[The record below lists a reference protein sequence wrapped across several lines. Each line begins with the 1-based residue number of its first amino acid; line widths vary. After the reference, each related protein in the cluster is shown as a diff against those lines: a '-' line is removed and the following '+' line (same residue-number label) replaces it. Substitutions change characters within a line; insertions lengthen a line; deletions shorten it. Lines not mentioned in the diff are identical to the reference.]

1 MAVTVV
7 RPADRQLTPVDPAS
21 TKAPV
26 AVLQQSQ
33 RQILSGDSPYVQLVE
48 LAPGSTVP
56 AHSHST
62 SEVTVVLSGRVRVGD
77 TDCEAGTIFL
87 IPADERYAL
96 EVLGDEPL
104 TFVVVRP
111 GAAEYAAS

>member
-1 MAVTVV
+1 MSVTIV
-7 RPADRQLTPVDPAS
+7 RPSDRRLTPVDPAS
-21 TKAPV
+21 TKAPT

-33 RQILSGDSPYVQLVE
+33 RQILSPDSPYVQLVE

-62 SEVTVVLSGRVRVGD
+62 AEVTVVLSGTVRVGGV
-77 TDCEAGTIFL
+77 DCGAGTIFL
-87 IPADERYAL
+87 IPANEEYAL
-96 EVLGDEPL
+96 EVGDEPL

-111 GAAEYAAS
+111 GVAEYSGR

>member
-1 MAVTVV
+1 MALTVV
-7 RPADRQLTPVDPAS
+7 RPSDRKLVPVDPAS

-33 RQILSGDSPYVQLVE
+33 RQILSPDSPYVQLVQ

-56 AHSHST
+56 VHSHST

-77 TDCEAGTIFL
+77 TECEAGTIFL
-87 IPADERYAL
+87 IPAKEHYAL
-96 EVLGDEPL
+96 EVIGDEPL

-111 GAAEYAAS
+111 AVAEYTGS